1 MRSFVIN
8 FYGQISLCLWVLGKK
23 GWVFQPDILRAEV
36 SGRGDSSWIG
46 GGGEW
51 EVGKGKE
58 EIVQGK
64 TEQKEKLE
72 NYEEPLSGY
81 LEH

>member
-1 MRSFVIN
+1 MSYHCNNNALDAKLCDQFLWPD
-8 FYGQISLCLWVLGKK
+8 QSLSVSVREK

-64 TEQKEKLE
+64 TEEKK
-72 NYEEPLSGY
+72 S
-81 LEH
+81 